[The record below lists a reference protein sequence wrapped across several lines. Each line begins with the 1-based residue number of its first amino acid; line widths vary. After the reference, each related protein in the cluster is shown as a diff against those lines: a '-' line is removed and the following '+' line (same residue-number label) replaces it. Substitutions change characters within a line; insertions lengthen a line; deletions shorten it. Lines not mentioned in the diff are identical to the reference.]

1 MTATDKTPIL
11 VVDDEPAIRR
21 LLRTSLTAQGYNVL
35 EAETGEEAI
44 AAIGRE
50 KPEALILDLGL
61 PDVDGLDVIRRI
73 RASGSKLPIIVLSSR
88 GDERGKVEALDLGA
102 DDYLTKPFGIA
113 ELVARIRTALRHRIQ
128 QQGGEPV
135 FKSGTLTVDLIRR
148 VVTVAGEEVKLSPK
162 EYDILRLLVIH
173 AGKVLTHRFLM
184 HEVWGGA
191 CDVQYLRI
199 YVRQLRQKIEPDPER
214 PTHIMTETGVG
225 YRLRVQEA

>member
-44 AAIGRE
+44 AAIGGE